1 MSSRTVKYSRIA
13 ALLFISS
20 ILTVSQVPAQDIS
33 LESVQALEE
42 WRWGVI
48 SYNDGLPGKALLA
61 MERAVTLNPTDPEI
75 REWLGRAYWRSGIE
89 DAALEVW
96 DRLADEGLA
105 SNALQNRAEQLRRRL
120 SGEEEIP
127 VDDEWIPLV
136 AFHGFEDNIR
146 YFERPSS
153 ARSSGDGSGSLLVA
167 SYAGGEVVRIDA
179 NGTLVERYE
188 GGLEG
193 FDRPFDILPTGDGR
207 LLVSEFQADRIS
219 VLSLSGYNR
228 GYRIETWGKTGRND
242 GEFLGPQYMALS
254 PGKDFVYISDWGNR
268 RVSKWSLD
276 GGYILSF
283 SGFEGPAGI
292 VCDGERVYVA
302 DSLKGSIDVY
312 DPSGNYLGPL
322 IEEGLNN
329 PEGLSLLDGDLLISD
344 GNEIKRVNLLTGEL
358 SVEASLGA
366 GEHRITSAFTDENGN
381 LAVSDFNANSI
392 VLLTPLST
400 LYGGLDVTLDRVR
413 GDAYPDIVVDVTVR
427 DRRGHPI
434 SGLDASNFRVFDGE
448 LSLGQPEI
456 DWSSSEDNSISL
468 AAVID
473 LSGSTV
479 DVEFLVQGINDLS
492 TALNSA
498 DTLSL
503 VGAGVKSVV
512 HDVSPEKGLDEFK
525 LLMEES
531 IGDRPVQWDAAL
543 RLAATRIAPD
553 RNRKAVVAFV
563 NRLPS
568 SAAFDRYG
576 LVETA
581 RLMANNGVAFYPV
594 YSKPGINSRELDYIA
609 AQSGGESSYMF
620 SPEGSAAIIREI
632 RRKGIGRY
640 TVVWNTPRSS
650 GYGRTYLPVSLEV
663 IYINKSGRDE
673 SGTFAPLQ

>member
-1 MSSRTVKYSRIA
+1 MISRKINSSLIA
-13 ALLFISS
+13 AFLLFSVVFS
-20 ILTVSQVPAQDIS
+20 VSPVFTQDIS
-33 LESVQALEE
+33 LEAVGALEE

-61 MERAVTLNPTDPEI
+61 MERAVTLNPTDPGI
-75 REWLGRAYWRSGIE
+75 REWLGRAYWRSGME

-96 DRLADEGLA
+96 DRLSDEGLA
-105 SNALQNRAEQLRRRL
+105 SSALENRAEQLRRRL

-179 NGTLVERYE
+179 NGTLEERYE

-219 VLSLSGYNR
+219 VLSLTGYNR
-228 GYRIETWGKTGRND
+228 GYRIDTWGESGRND

-254 PGKDFVYISDWGNR
+254 PEGDFVYISDWGNR
-268 RVSKWSLD
+268 RVTKWSLD
-276 GGYILSF
+276 GEFILSF
-283 SGFEGPAGI
+283 GGFEGPSGI
-292 VCDGERVYVA
+292 VCDGDRVFVA
-302 DSLKGSIDVY
+302 DSLKGSITVF
-312 DPSGNYLGPL
+312 DPSGNSLGPL
-322 IEEGLNN
+322 VEEGLRS
-329 PEGLSLLDGDLLISD
+329 PEGLSLLDGDLLIAD
-344 GNEIKRVNLLTGEL
+344 GNEIKRVNLLSGEL
-358 SVEASLGA
+358 SVEATLGA
-366 GEHRITSAFTDENGN
+366 GEHRITSAFTDDNGN
-381 LAVSDFNANSI
+381 LAVSDFNANRI

-413 GDAYPDIVVDVTVR
+413 GDAYPDIVVDITVR

-434 SGLDASNFRVFDGE
+434 SGLDASNFRVFDGD
-448 LSLGQPEI
+448 LSLGQPEL
-456 DWSSSEDNSISL
+456 DWSSSGDNSVSL
-468 AAVID
+468 VAVTD
-473 LSGSTV
+473 LSGDET
-479 DVEFLVQGINDLS
+479 DVESLLQGVNDLS
-492 TALNSA
+492 SALNAS
-498 DTLSL
+498 DSFSL

-512 HDVSPEKGLDEFK
+512 HDINPEKGLEAFK
-525 LLMEES
+525 TLMEES
-531 IGDRPVQWDAAL
+531 VGNRPVQWDEAL
-543 RLAATRIAPD
+543 RLAATRTAPA

-563 NRLPS
+563 NRSPS
-568 SAAFDRYG
+568 TTAFDRYG

-581 RLMANNGVAFYPV
+581 RLMANNGIVFYPV
-594 YSKPGINSRELDYIA
+594 YSEPDFTSRELDYIA
-609 AQSGGESSYMF
+609 AQTGGEPSYMYR
-620 SPEGSAAIIREI
+620 PEGSGAIVREI
-632 RRKGIGRY
+632 RAEGIGRY
-640 TVVWNTPRSS
+640 TLVWHTPRSS
-650 GYGRTYLPVSLEV
+650 GYGRTYLPVSIEV